1 LITILVTGGTI
12 SKSYDEI
19 SGELIF
25 DEDSIKKML
34 SQSRVDGI
42 EIEYLFF
49 KDSLDL
55 NDSDRELIL
64 KKVLQL
70 QSDKIIITHGTD
82 TMSKSAEKL
91 SSIKNKTIILTG
103 AMIPFAFKNS
113 DALFNLG
120 TAFGGISTL
129 KQGVYIAMNGTIF
142 SWDSVKKDK
151 KMGRFVTKS

>member
-1 LITILVTGGTI
+1 MITILVTGGTI

>member
-55 NDSDRELIL
+55 SDSDRELIV
-64 KKVLQL
+64 KKVLHL
-70 QSDKIIITHGTD
+70 KSDKIIITHGTD
-82 TMSKSAEKL
+82 TMSKSAKKL

-129 KQGVYIAMNGTIF
+129 KEGVYIAMNGTIF